1 LSPKSIAYCRSPA
14 DEKVAGVNDSVASGN
29 DSVMASGDVTMDSIK
44 EHAKYESASVS
55 EKQLPLALVW
65 QSPDGYI

>member
-1 LSPKSIAYCRSPA
+1 
-14 DEKVAGVNDSVASGN
+14 VNDSVASGN